1 MAPFTRKKSK
11 KDRAAKAAKKTAKNA
26 AKGVAIVEVAKRA
39 PKKRISL
46 IAGGIV
52 AALVATKIVRGRHGD
67 PAAA

>member
-1 MAPFTRKKSK
+1 MAPFKRKKSK
-11 KDRAAKAAKKTAKNA
+11 KDRAAKAAKKA
-26 AKGVAIVEVAKRA
+26 AKGVAIVEVAKHA

-52 AALVATKIVRGRHGD
+52 AALVAAKIVRGRHGD

>member
-11 KDRAAKAAKKTAKNA
+11 KDRAKKA
-26 AKGVAIVEVAKRA
+26 AKGVAIVEVAKHA

-46 IAGGIV
+46 IAGALVAAIV
-52 AALVATKIVRGRHGD
+52 AAKIVRGRRGD

>member
-26 AKGVAIVEVAKRA
+26 AKGVAIVEVAKHA

-46 IAGGIV
+46 IAGGLI
-52 AALVATKIVRGRHGD
+52 AAIVATKILRGRHGD